1 MLSCYLPL
9 VPSPV
14 VLSNI
19 TAGNRMLGR
28 TFESGSIFLSCLGN
42 YTVMDND
49 VVTVSWFGPNG
60 LVLVDGSRYTT
71 DLFINRSTGFYD
83 SVLTISDLSVSQDN
97 GAQYYCVV
105 EVSVDDTLPEAPYI
119 IPGTAMSDNI
129 TITLE
134 GTRLYCYTVSQYII
148 FYIVYSCSST

>member
-1 MLSCYLPL
+1 MCVIIFVIFLL

-14 VLSNI
+14 LWSNI

-28 TFESGSIFLSCLGN
+28 TFESGSIFLSCRST
-42 YTVMDND
+42 YTIMDND
-49 VVTVSWFGPNG
+49 TVTVSWFGPNG
-60 LVLVDGSRYTT
+60 LVLVDGSRYAT
-71 DLFINRSTGFYD
+71 DLFINSSIGFYD

-105 EVSVDDTLPEAPYI
+105 EISIDDTLPQAPYI

-129 TITLE
+129 TVTLE
-134 GTRLYCYTVSQYII
+134 GTQLYCYMVY
-148 FYIVYSCSST
+148 YIVYCL